1 MTISSGRHT
10 LYNMRAMRLGVGS
23 TMLMLLLIGAL
34 SCSGS
39 KGQSE
44 EKGWEEATTA
54 VMATEQSVPS
64 ATEVEEEPCTYA
76 TYRSNNALLA
86 STDAPCN
93 QGTEPLST
101 FLVSFRRDAGVVR
114 SRALLPSG
122 VTPPQVVEDPFRIIS
137 PDSTGYFAS
146 WIIMEQDTASFC
158 TGYIDSDILEQY
170 TFARKSPDDKWYLID
185 YYNAATQD
193 DISEYAD

>member
-1 MTISSGRHT
+1 M
-10 LYNMRAMRLGVGS
+10 GVGS
-23 TMLMLLLIGAL
+23 MALLLLLAGSL

-39 KGQSE
+39 KQQSE
-44 EKGWEEATTA
+44 EKSWEEAA
-54 VMATEQSVPS
+54 PAPLATEQSAPV
-64 ATEVEEEPCTYA
+64 ATEEVEKPSTFAAYL
-76 TYRSNNALLA
+76 SNNSLLE

-93 QGTEPLST
+93 QGTEPLTS
-101 FLVSFRRDAGVVR
+101 FLASFRKDAGVVR

-122 VTPPQVVEDPFRIIS
+122 ITPPHVAEDPFRIIS

-146 WIIMEQDTASFC
+146 WIIIERDTASFC

-193 DISEYAD
+193 NISEYAD

>member
-1 MTISSGRHT
+1 M
-10 LYNMRAMRLGVGS
+10 GS
-23 TMLMLLLIGAL
+23 TVLMLLLIGAL

-39 KGQSE
+39 KGQKE
-44 EKGWEEATTA
+44 EKGWEEATPA
-54 VMATEQSVPS
+54 PLASEQSAQPV
-64 ATEVEEEPCTYA
+64 EEEEEPCTFA
-76 TYRSNNALLA
+76 TYLANNSLLE

-93 QGTEPLST
+93 QGAEPLST

-122 VTPPQVVEDPFRIIS
+122 VTPPRVVEDPFRIIS

-170 TFARKSPDDKWYLID
+170 TFARKSPDDKWFLID

>member
-1 MTISSGRHT
+1 MSV
-10 LYNMRAMRLGVGS
+10 MRIGLGS
-23 TMLMLLLIGAL
+23 ITLLLLLAGSL

-39 KGQSE
+39 ERQSE
-44 EKGWEEATTA
+44 AKSQEEATPA
-54 VMATEQSVPS
+54 SLATEQIVPE
-64 ATEVEEEPCTYA
+64 ATEVEEPCTFAVYQ
-76 TYRSNNALLA
+76 SNNSLLE

-93 QGTEPLST
+93 QGTEPLTS
-101 FLVSFRRDAGVVR
+101 FLVSFRKDAGVVR
-114 SRALLPSG
+114 SRTLLPSG
-122 VTPPQVVEDPFRIIS
+122 ITPPHVATDPFRIIS

-146 WIIMEQDTASFC
+146 WIIVEKDTASFC

-193 DISEYAD
+193 NISEYAD

>member
-1 MTISSGRHT
+1 M
-10 LYNMRAMRLGVGS
+10 GVGS
-23 TMLMLLLIGAL
+23 MALLLLLAGSL

-39 KGQSE
+39 KQQSE
-44 EKGWEEATTA
+44 EKSWEEAA
-54 VMATEQSVPS
+54 PAPLATEQSAPV
-64 ATEVEEEPCTYA
+64 ATEEVEKPSTFAVYL
-76 TYRSNNALLA
+76 SNNSLLE

-93 QGTEPLST
+93 QGTEPLTS
-101 FLVSFRRDAGVVR
+101 FLASFRKDAGVVH

-122 VTPPQVVEDPFRIIS
+122 VTPPHVVEDPFRIIS

-146 WIIMEQDTASFC
+146 WIIIKRDTASFC

>member
-64 ATEVEEEPCTYA
+64 ATEVEEEPSTYA
-76 TYRSNNALLA
+76 TYKSNNALLA

-93 QGTEPLST
+93 QGAEPLSA

-122 VTPPQVVEDPFRIIS
+122 VTPPHVVEDPFRIIS

>member
-1 MTISSGRHT
+1 MSV
-10 LYNMRAMRLGVGS
+10 MRMGVGS
-23 TMLMLLLIGAL
+23 VTLLLLLVGAL
-34 SCSGS
+34 SCSDS
-39 KGQSE
+39 KQQSE
-44 EKGWEEATTA
+44 EKSWEEATPA
-54 VMATEQSVPS
+54 PLATEQSVPE
-64 ATEVEEEPCTYA
+64 ATEVEEPCTFA
-76 TYRSNNALLA
+76 VYRANNSLLE
-86 STDAPCN
+86 SIDAPCN
-93 QGTEPLST
+93 QGTEPLTS
-101 FLVSFRRDAGVVR
+101 FLVSFRKDAGVVH

-122 VTPPQVVEDPFRIIS
+122 VTPPHVAEDSFRIIS

-146 WIIMEQDTASFC
+146 WIIIERDTASFC

>member
-1 MTISSGRHT
+1 MSVMRMGVESMT
-10 LYNMRAMRLGVGS
+10 LV
-23 TMLMLLLIGAL
+23 LLLMGSL

-39 KGQSE
+39 KRQSE
-44 EKGWEEATTA
+44 EKSWEEATPAPLT
-54 VMATEQSVPS
+54 TEQSVPV
-64 ATEVEEEPCTYA
+64 ATEVEEPCTFAVYQ
-76 TYRSNNALLA
+76 SNNSLLE
-86 STDAPCN
+86 SIDAPCN
-93 QGTEPLST
+93 QGTEPLTS
-101 FLVSFRRDAGVVR
+101 FLVSFRKDAGVVR

-122 VTPPQVVEDPFRIIS
+122 VTPPHVVEDPFRIIS

-146 WIIMEQDTASFC
+146 WIIIERDTASFC

>member
-23 TMLMLLLIGAL
+23 TMLVLLLIGAL

-64 ATEVEEEPCTYA
+64 ATEVEEEPSTYA
-76 TYRSNNALLA
+76 TYKSNNALLA

-122 VTPPQVVEDPFRIIS
+122 VTPPHVAEDPFRIIS

>member
-1 MTISSGRHT
+1 MGVMRMGVESMT
-10 LYNMRAMRLGVGS
+10 LV
-23 TMLMLLLIGAL
+23 LLLMGSL

-39 KGQSE
+39 KRQSE
-44 EKGWEEATTA
+44 EKSWEEATTA
-54 VMATEQSVPS
+54 PLTTEQSVPPV
-64 ATEVEEEPCTYA
+64 ATEVEEPCTFAVYQ
-76 TYRSNNALLA
+76 SNNSLLE
-86 STDAPCN
+86 SIEAPCN
-93 QGTEPLST
+93 QGTEPLTS
-101 FLVSFRRDAGVVR
+101 FLVSFRKDAGVVR

-122 VTPPQVVEDPFRIIS
+122 VTLPHVVEDPFRIIS

-146 WIIMEQDTASFC
+146 WIIIERDTASFC

>member
-10 LYNMRAMRLGVGS
+10 LYMRAMRLGTGS
-23 TMLMLLLIGAL
+23 TVLMLLLIGAL

-54 VMATEQSVPS
+54 PLTTEQSLPPVAEP
-64 ATEVEEEPCTYA
+64 EEDPCTYA
-76 TYRSNNALLA
+76 TYKSNNALLA

-122 VTPPQVVEDPFRIIS
+122 VTPPHVVEDPFRIIS

-146 WIIMEQDTASFC
+146 WITVEQDTASFC

-193 DISEYAD
+193 NISEYAD

>member
-1 MTISSGRHT
+1 M
-10 LYNMRAMRLGVGS
+10 GS
-23 TMLMLLLIGAL
+23 TVLMLLLIGAL

-39 KGQSE
+39 KGQKE
-44 EKGWEEATTA
+44 EKGWEEATPA
-54 VMATEQSVPS
+54 PLASEQSAQPV
-64 ATEVEEEPCTYA
+64 EEEEEPCTFAMYLA
-76 TYRSNNALLA
+76 NNSLLE

-93 QGTEPLST
+93 QGAEPLST

-122 VTPPQVVEDPFRIIS
+122 VTPPRVVEDPFRIIS

-170 TFARKSPDDKWYLID
+170 TFARKSPDDKWFLID

>member
-10 LYNMRAMRLGVGS
+10 LYNMRAMRHGVGS

-44 EKGWEEATTA
+44 EKGWEEATHTPL
-54 VMATEQSVPS
+54 ATEQIAQP
-64 ATEVEEEPCTYA
+64 VEDVEEPCTYA
-76 TYRSNNALLA
+76 TYKSNNALLA

-93 QGTEPLST
+93 QGTEPLSA

-146 WIIMEQDTASFC
+146 WIIVEQDTASFC

>member
-64 ATEVEEEPCTYA
+64 ATEVEEEPSTYA
-76 TYRSNNALLA
+76 TYKSNNALLA

-101 FLVSFRRDAGVVR
+101 FLVSFRRDAGVVH

-122 VTPPQVVEDPFRIIS
+122 VTPPHVAEDPFRIIS

>member
-39 KGQSE
+39 KEQSE
-44 EKGWEEATTA
+44 EKGWEEATHTPL
-54 VMATEQSVPS
+54 ATEQIAQP
-64 ATEVEEEPCTYA
+64 VEDVEEPCTYA
-76 TYRSNNALLA
+76 TYKSNNALLA

-93 QGTEPLST
+93 QGTEPLSA

-122 VTPPQVVEDPFRIIS
+122 VTPPHVVEDPFRIIS

-146 WIIMEQDTASFC
+146 WIIMEQELSWRP
-158 TGYIDSDILEQY
+158 EH
-170 TFARKSPDDKWYLID
+170 TFEEGLRKTVDWYLTNEKWLAHVTSGAYRS
-185 YYNAATQD
+185 YYQD
-193 DISEYAD
+193 MYSHR